1 MNEFE
6 NKKIGIIGFGR
17 SGQNVAKIL
26 KARGANIF
34 VSENKNMNKDQL
46 KIIADYNLDYE
57 IEHSERLLLNDIL
70 VVSPGVD
77 NNIEIIKK
85 AKNQKIPIFS
95 EIEIASRFLKNKI
108 VAVTGTNGKSTTA
121 FLTYQLLKMNGKKAY
136 LGGNISPGKSLSEI
150 VIENPSKDAIIVV
163 EISSFQLE
171 NISKFSPNI
180 GIITSIS
187 DDHLDRYPSFQD
199 YLNTKLKLL
208 KSVKKDGYKILNY
221 DNQFLR
227 IQKDKNTFFIS
238 VKEEIENGGFLRND
252 RIVINTI
259 EKKLEY
265 DIKNFNLIGIHN
277 KQNLIFAI
285 LATFLISDKEIKIT
299 SDDFSQL
306 KGMEHRLEFVG
317 QINNK
322 KIYNNSMCTNP
333 ESFIK
338 SIESL
343 GNKQIIILG
352 GRNKN
357 FDFDSIIDTIK
368 KHAVFVVVIGEVRN
382 ILVEKF
388 IKNGYKDFY
397 SVDSLEEA
405 VKKSLEVENGEVIN
419 FSPGFSSFDMF
430 KDFIDRGNRF
440 KEIIKKYERHK

>member
-6 NKKIGIIGFGR
+6 NKKIGIVGFGR

-26 KARGANIF
+26 KARGAEVF

-57 IEHSERLLLNDIL
+57 IGHSDKLLSNEII
-70 VVSPGVD
+70 VISPGVD
-77 NNIEIIKK
+77 NNIDIIKK
-85 AKNQKIPIFS
+85 AKLLKIPIFS

-108 VAVTGTNGKSTTA
+108 IAITGTNGKSTTA

-150 VIENPSKDAIIVV
+150 VIENPPKEAIIVV

-180 GIITSIS
+180 GMITSIS
-187 DDHLDRYPSFQD
+187 DDHLDRYNSFQE
-199 YLNTKLKLL
+199 YLNTKVKLL

-221 DNQFLR
+221 DNQFLKG
-227 IQKDKNTFFIS
+227 QLDNNTFFVSI
-238 VKEEIENGGFLRND
+238 KEEIENGGYLKDDKIFLKIYGNEL
-252 RIVINTI
+252 I
-259 EKKLEY
+259 Y
-265 DIKNFNLIGIHN
+265 DTQKFNLVGIHN
-277 KQNLIFAI
+277 KQNLIFA
-285 LATFLISDKEIKIT
+285 LLSTFLISEKEIKIK
-299 SDDFSQL
+299 SEDLSQL

-317 QINNK
+317 EIKNK

-333 ESFIK
+333 EAFKVSV
-338 SIESL
+338 ESL
-343 GNKQIIILG
+343 GQEQIVIVG

-357 FDFDSIIDTIK
+357 FDIETIVETIK
-368 KHAVFVVVIGEVRN
+368 DYAQSVVIIGEVKD
-382 ILVEKF
+382 LLKEKLLQKGYNKF
-388 IKNGYKDFY
+388 YLANSLDEAIKI
-397 SVDSLEEA
+397 SLEIPEGKI
-405 VKKSLEVENGEVIN
+405 VN

-430 KDFIDRGNRF
+430 KDFVDRGNKF
-440 KEIIKKYERHK
+440 KEIVKKYERPI

>member
-6 NKKIGIIGFGR
+6 NKKIGIVGFGR

-26 KARGANIF
+26 KAKGANIF

-46 KIIADYNLDYE
+46 KIIADYNLEYE
-57 IEHSERLLLNDIL
+57 IGHSEKLLSSDII
-70 VVSPGVD
+70 VISPGVD

-85 AKNQKIPIFS
+85 ARNQKIPIFS
-95 EIEIASRFLKNKI
+95 EIEIAARFLKNKVI
-108 VAVTGTNGKSTTA
+108 AITGTNGKSTTA
-121 FLTYQLLKMNGKKAY
+121 FLTYQLLKLNGKKAY

-187 DDHLDRYPSFQD
+187 DDHLDRYSSFQD

-221 DNQFLR
+221 DNEFLR
-227 IQKDKNTFFIS
+227 TQKDQNTFFVS
-238 VKEEIENGGFLRND
+238 VKEEIENGGFLND
-252 RIVINTI
+252 ESVILRIDKRELIF
-259 EKKLEY
+259 
-265 DIKNFNLIGIHN
+265 DIKKFNLIGIHN
-277 KQNLIFAI
+277 RQNLIFAI
-285 LATFLISDKEIKIT
+285 LSTFLISDKEMKIT
-299 SDDFSQL
+299 PDDFSQL
-306 KGMEHRLEFVG
+306 KGIEHRLEFVG

-333 ESFIK
+333 EAFIK
-338 SIESL
+338 SVESL
-343 GNKQIIILG
+343 GKKQIIILG

-357 FDFDSIIDTIK
+357 FNVETIMDTIK
-368 KHAVFVVVIGEVRN
+368 KHAVFVVVIGEVKD
-382 ILVEKF
+382 IIIEKLL
-388 IKNGYKDFY
+388 KNGYSKFY
-397 SVDSLEEA
+397 SADSLDDA
-405 VKKSLEVENGEVIN
+405 VKKSLEIEDGEIVN

-430 KDFIDRGNRF
+430 KDFIDRGNKF
-440 KEIIKKYERHK
+440 KEIVKKYERHP

>member
-6 NKKIGIIGFGR
+6 NKKIGIIGFGK

-26 KARGANIF
+26 KAKGANIF
-34 VSENKNMNKDQL
+34 VSESKNMNKDQL

-57 IEHSERLLLNDIL
+57 IGHSEKLLSNEML

-77 NNIEIIKK
+77 NNIEILKK
-85 AKNQKIPIFS
+85 ARNQKIPIFS
-95 EIEIASRFLKNKI
+95 EIEIASRFLKNRI
-108 VAVTGTNGKSTTA
+108 IAITGTNGKSTTA
-121 FLTYQLLKMNGKKAY
+121 FLTYQLLKLNGKKAY

-187 DDHLDRYPSFQD
+187 DDHLDRYSSFQD
-199 YLNTKLKLL
+199 YFNTKLKLL

-221 DNQFLR
+221 DNNLLR
-227 IQKDKNTFFIS
+227 ALKDNNTLFVS
-238 VKEEIENGGFLRND
+238 VNEKVENGGFLED
-252 RIVINTI
+252 QQIVIRI
-259 EKKLEY
+259 DGEEMVY
-265 DIKNFNLIGIHN
+265 DIKKFNLVGIHN

-285 LATFLISDKEIKIT
+285 LSTFLISEREIKIT

-333 ESFIK
+333 EAFIK
-338 SIESL
+338 SVESL

-357 FDFDSIIDTIK
+357 FNFESIIDTIK
-368 KHAVFVVVIGEVRN
+368 KHAVFVIIIGEVKD
-382 ILVEKF
+382 ILAEKLLQ
-388 IKNGYKDFY
+388 NGYKQFF
-397 SVDSLEEA
+397 SADSLDSA
-405 VKKSLEVENGEVIN
+405 VKKSLEIKDGEIVN

-430 KDFIDRGNRF
+430 KDFIDRGNKF
-440 KEIIKKYERHK
+440 KEIVKKYERHS